1 VGVLAACATCTLTRK
16 RSWSKSSCAAYRVL
30 VSRPPP
36 FVRRR
41 TELSRGGTLTSCS
54 AQATGVTH
62 ATAIKHSACHMHR
75 ILTIAAARHQA
86 VSEVFGHTHQVL
98 QYEGSSSSSCP
109 VKLADTPAT
118 AVTAPGRATRCGRHS
133 RLRVFRRSAACVA
146 GARGPQGA
154 HARFAGAAG
163 ERPPRPRPHLS
174 RTSVSTWAL
183 GSRGI
188 RARR

>member
-1 VGVLAACATCTLTRK
+1 VEVLAACATCGLTRK
-16 RSWSKSSCAAYRVL
+16 RSWAKSSCAAYRVL

-41 TELSRGGTLTSCS
+41 QSCRGGTSHQVLRPS
-54 AQATGVTH
+54 
-62 ATAIKHSACHMHR
+62 HR
-75 ILTIAAARHQA
+75 CDPRYGHQA
-86 VSEVFGHTHQVL
+86 QCMPQAPDSHHRSGVAQEVVWHNSAVL
-98 QYEGSSSSSCP
+98 QYEGSSSGSCP
-109 VKLADTPAT
+109 VKLAGTRAT

-146 GARGPQGA
+146 GARGAQGA

-174 RTSVSTWAL
+174 HTSVSTWAL
-183 GSRGI
+183 GSMGT
-188 RARR
+188 RAQR